1 MRAVF
6 PAGLARRVGFL
17 LLTLP
22 LGIVYFAV
30 LIGGLASAVG
40 GAFIVGIPLFV
51 GLMFLW
57 RALARFERRL
67 VRAGLGVDIP
77 NPYRTP
83 LSETRLG
90 RLRDRLVDPATWK
103 DLAYLLLMFPL
114 GLVSFVVTVGLF
126 GTAITFLTMVGWG
139 WYAIP
144 GGYDL
149 GILNVDTVWEA
160 LLVTPLC
167 IPAWLLF
174 VLAVRGLVSIHA
186 AVART
191 LLSAS
196 PDPEMT
202 ARVAAL
208 QDSRARIIAAAD
220 AERRRLERDLHDGAQ
235 QRLVALSMQLGLAK
249 RRLAKGEEV
258 GDLVATADQEARA
271 AIEELRD
278 LARGLHPAVLTDRGL
293 APALRDVANR
303 SAVPVELGE
312 LPEERLP
319 GPVEAAA
326 YFTVSEALTNVA
338 KYAQATSVH
347 VEVTPRDGALAI
359 TVADDGIGGAEAGGG
374 SGLRGLADRL
384 GALGGELEVES
395 PPGVGTTLRAWIPI
409 AAVPELAAAEPEE
422 FAAETVSFGRRAL
435 QTHAVVYALVMAL
448 LVFIWLTTGAGYF
461 WPQWSIVGW
470 GLLLAL
476 HGWFAEGRHR
486 GMLATETTQP
496 DR

>member
-1 MRAVF
+1 
-6 PAGLARRVGFL
+6 
-17 LLTLP
+17 
-22 LGIVYFAV
+22 
-30 LIGGLASAVG
+30 
-40 GAFIVGIPLFV
+40 
-51 GLMFLW
+51 
-57 RALARFERRL
+57 
-67 VRAGLGVDIP
+67 
-77 NPYRTP
+77 
-83 LSETRLG
+83 
-90 RLRDRLVDPATWK
+90 
-103 DLAYLLLMFPL
+103 
-114 GLVSFVVTVGLF
+114 
-126 GTAITFLTMVGWG
+126 
-139 WYAIP
+139 
-144 GGYDL
+144 
-149 GILNVDTVWEA
+149 
-160 LLVTPLC
+160 
-167 IPAWLLF
+167 
-174 VLAVRGLVSIHA
+174 
-186 AVART
+186 
-191 LLSAS
+191 
-196 PDPEMT
+196 MT

-293 APALRDVANR
+293 APALQDVANR

-312 LPEERLP
+312 LPGERLP

-359 TVADDGIGGAEAGGG
+359 TVTDDGIGGADPAGG
-374 SGLRGLADRL
+374 SGLRGLVDRL

-395 PPGVGTTLRAWIPI
+395 PPGSGTTLRAWIPI
-409 AAVPELAAAEPEE
+409 AAAAPEPVPEGDGLVAG
-422 FAAETVSFGRRAL
+422 ETVSFGRRAL
-435 QTHAVVYALVMAL
+435 QTHAVIYALVMVL

-486 GMLATETTQP
+486 GMLATETQS
-496 DR
+496 DS

>member
-1 MRAVF
+1 
-6 PAGLARRVGFL
+6 
-17 LLTLP
+17 
-22 LGIVYFAV
+22 
-30 LIGGLASAVG
+30 
-40 GAFIVGIPLFV
+40 
-51 GLMFLW
+51 
-57 RALARFERRL
+57 
-67 VRAGLGVDIP
+67 
-77 NPYRTP
+77 
-83 LSETRLG
+83 
-90 RLRDRLVDPATWK
+90 
-103 DLAYLLLMFPL
+103 
-114 GLVSFVVTVGLF
+114 
-126 GTAITFLTMVGWG
+126 
-139 WYAIP
+139 
-144 GGYDL
+144 
-149 GILNVDTVWEA
+149 
-160 LLVTPLC
+160 
-167 IPAWLLF
+167 
-174 VLAVRGLVSIHA
+174 
-186 AVART
+186 
-191 LLSAS
+191 
-196 PDPEMT
+196 
-202 ARVAAL
+202 
-208 QDSRARIIAAAD
+208 
-220 AERRRLERDLHDGAQ
+220 
-235 QRLVALSMQLGLAK
+235 MQLGLAK

-278 LARGLHPAVLTDRGL
+278 LARGLHPAVRTDRGL

-303 SAVPVELGE
+303 SAVPGELGE

-359 TVADDGIGGAEAGGG
+359 TVADDGIGGAESGGG

-395 PPGVGTTLRAWIPI
+395 PPGVGTTLRAWIPL
-409 AAVPELAAAEPEE
+409 AAAAPEPAAAEPEE

-435 QTHAVVYALVMAL
+435 QTHAVIYALVMAL

>member
-1 MRAVF
+1 
-6 PAGLARRVGFL
+6 
-17 LLTLP
+17 
-22 LGIVYFAV
+22 
-30 LIGGLASAVG
+30 
-40 GAFIVGIPLFV
+40 
-51 GLMFLW
+51 
-57 RALARFERRL
+57 
-67 VRAGLGVDIP
+67 
-77 NPYRTP
+77 
-83 LSETRLG
+83 
-90 RLRDRLVDPATWK
+90 
-103 DLAYLLLMFPL
+103 
-114 GLVSFVVTVGLF
+114 
-126 GTAITFLTMVGWG
+126 
-139 WYAIP
+139 
-144 GGYDL
+144 
-149 GILNVDTVWEA
+149 
-160 LLVTPLC
+160 
-167 IPAWLLF
+167 
-174 VLAVRGLVSIHA
+174 
-186 AVART
+186 
-191 LLSAS
+191 
-196 PDPEMT
+196 MT

-249 RRLAKGEEV
+249 RRLAKGEDV
-258 GDLVATADQEARA
+258 GDLVVTADREAKA
-271 AIEELRD
+271 AIGELRD

-293 APALRDVANR
+293 APALRDVATR

-347 VEVTPRDGALAI
+347 VEVTPRDGVLAI
-359 TVADDGIGGAEAGGG
+359 AVTDDGIGGASPGGG

-384 GALGGELEVES
+384 AALGGELEVES
-395 PPGVGTTLRAWIPI
+395 PPGEGTTLRARIPI
-409 AAVPELAAAEPEE
+409 AEPEPE
-422 FAAETVSFGRRAL
+422 PAASALPAEANSLSRRTL
-435 QTHAVVYALVMAL
+435 QTHAVIYALVMAL

-486 GMLATETTQP
+486 GMLATETQP

>member
-1 MRAVF
+1 MRALF
-6 PAGLARRVGFL
+6 PAALGRRVGFL

-22 LGIVYFAV
+22 LGVVYFAV

-67 VRAGLGVDIP
+67 VRSGLGIEIP
-77 NPYRTP
+77 DPYRTP
-83 LSETRLG
+83 VSATRLG
-90 RLRDRLVDPATWK
+90 RVRDRAADPATWK
-103 DLAYLLLMFPL
+103 DLAYLLLMLPM
-114 GLVSFVVTVGLF
+114 GIVSFTVVVCLA
-126 GTAITFLTMVGWG
+126 GTAIGLLTQVVWG
-139 WYAIP
+139 WLP
-144 GGYDL
+144 PDGNDL
-149 GILNVDTVWEA
+149 GFITIDSPLDG
-160 LLVTPLC
+160 LLVAPLAF
-167 IPAWLLF
+167 PVWLLF
-174 VLAVRGLVSIHA
+174 LLAVRGLVAMHG
-186 AVART
+186 AVARA

-196 PDPEMT
+196 PDPEMA

-249 RRLAKGEEV
+249 RRLAKGEDV
-258 GDLVATADQEARA
+258 GDLVLSADEEAKA
-271 AIEELRD
+271 AITELRD

-293 APALRDVANR
+293 APALRDVATR
-303 SAVPVELGE
+303 SAVPVELGA

-338 KYAQATSVH
+338 KYAQASQVR
-347 VEVTPRDGALAI
+347 VDVAPRDGVLAI
-359 TVADDGIGGAEAGGG
+359 SVADDGVGGAAAGGG

-384 GALGGELEVES
+384 AALGGELTLDS
-395 PPGVGTTLRAWIPI
+395 PPGHGTTLRARIPL
-409 AAVPELAAAEPEE
+409 AVAGPEPDGPQAPVRSSL
-422 FAAETVSFGRRAL
+422 GRRTL

-448 LVFIWLTTGAGYF
+448 LVFIWLTTGANYF
-461 WPQWSIVGW
+461 WPQWPIVGW
-470 GLLLAL
+470 GLILAL

-486 GMLATETTQP
+486 GMLATETQP